1 MSGELGGKKFPKS
14 SGFLLPWG
22 MQTNLVMTVIG
33 ADRQGLVRSL
43 ADVVKEHGGS
53 WLESR
58 MARLAGQFAG
68 VVRVVCPKDQAD
80 ALTKALEDLSASGI
94 TVQAVRQEEV
104 KGEPRLSLH
113 VEVTGNDRPGIVSDL
128 TRAIASAGANVEELE
143 TNLESAPM
151 SGHALFRA
159 SGVISLP
166 AGSDTS
172 ALIESIH
179 QLSGDLTVD
188 IA

>member
-1 MSGELGGKKFPKS
+1 
-14 SGFLLPWG
+14 

-33 ADRQGLVRSL
+33 ADRQGLVKSL

-68 VVRVVCPKDQAD
+68 VVRVVCPPEQAD
-80 ALTKALEDLSASGI
+80 ALMAALQDLSASGI
-94 TVQAVRQEEV
+94 TVQAVRQDEV
-104 KGEPRLSLH
+104 VPQERISMS

-128 TRAIASAGANVEELE
+128 TRAIAMAGANVEELE

-159 SGVISLP
+159 SGVISLA
-166 AGSDTS
+166 AGSDTA
-172 ALIESIH
+172 ALIEAIH

-188 IA
+188 VT